1 MEKRWIR
8 AAVCQLG
15 AESPDPGENLDRAE
29 ALVREAA
36 RGMPDLDLILLP
48 ECVDFLARSPEE
60 ALAQA
65 QPIPGP
71 YTMRMSRLAREL
83 RVNLVPGSIT
93 ERTESGKVRNTTV
106 WIDREG
112 EILGRYSKMHRF
124 DALNYRES
132 DHVQAG
138 DEICLLDTDIGRVG
152 IQICYDCRFPELA
165 RTQVLKGAD
174 LLCTRCWAR

>member
-1 MEKRWIR
+1 MEKRWIH

-15 AESPDPGENLDRAE
+15 AESPNPGENLDRAE

-60 ALAQA
+60 ALTLA

-83 RVNLVPGSIT
+83 HVNLVPGSIT
-93 ERTESGKVRNTTV
+93 ERTESGKVRNLSL
-106 WIDREG
+106 IH
-112 EILGRYSKMHRF
+112 I
-124 DALNYRES
+124 
-132 DHVQAG
+132 
-138 DEICLLDTDIGRVG
+138 
-152 IQICYDCRFPELA
+152 
-165 RTQVLKGAD
+165 
-174 LLCTRCWAR
+174 

>member
-60 ALAQA
+60 AGAGPAHPRPLYHADV
-65 QPIPGP
+65 PPGP
-71 YTMRMSRLAREL
+71 GAPRQPGARKHHGADGVGQGAQYHGL
-83 RVNLVPGSIT
+83 
-93 ERTESGKVRNTTV
+93 
-106 WIDREG
+106 IDREG
-112 EILGRYSKMHRF
+112 EILGGTPRCT
-124 DALNYRES
+124 
-132 DHVQAG
+132 
-138 DEICLLDTDIGRVG
+138 CLT
-152 IQICYDCRFPELA
+152 P
-165 RTQVLKGAD
+165 
-174 LLCTRCWAR
+174 

>member
-1 MEKRWIR
+1 MEKRWIH

-15 AESPDPGENLDRAE
+15 AESPNPGENLDRAE
-29 ALVREAA
+29 RWSGGG

-60 ALAQA
+60 ALTLA

-83 RVNLVPGSIT
+83 HVNLVPGSIT

-106 WIDREG
+106 WIDRR
-112 EILGRYSKMHRF
+112 GRSWGGTP
-124 DALNYRES
+124 S
-132 DHVQAG
+132 CT
-138 DEICLLDTDIGRVG
+138 CLT
-152 IQICYDCRFPELA
+152 P
-165 RTQVLKGAD
+165 
-174 LLCTRCWAR
+174 

>member
-71 YTMRMSRLAREL
+71 YT
-83 RVNLVPGSIT
+83 
-93 ERTESGKVRNTTV
+93 
-106 WIDREG
+106 
-112 EILGRYSKMHRF
+112 
-124 DALNYRES
+124 
-132 DHVQAG
+132 
-138 DEICLLDTDIGRVG
+138 CLLYTSD
-152 IQICYDCRFPELA
+152 A
-165 RTQVLKGAD
+165 AD
-174 LLCTRCWAR
+174 E

>member
-1 MEKRWIR
+1 MEKRWIH

-15 AESPDPGENLDRAE
+15 AESPNPGENLDRAE

-60 ALAQA
+60 ALTLA

-83 RVNLVPGSIT
+83 HVNLVPGSIT

-112 EILGRYSKMHRF
+112 KILGRYSKLHLF

-138 DEICLLDTDIGRVG
+138 DELSHIHI
-152 IQICYDCRFPELA
+152 
-165 RTQVLKGAD
+165 
-174 LLCTRCWAR
+174 